1 MLPNPLPRKL
11 TQISEQ
17 ALAPQQVPLILGQD
31 LFLLTQQDVR
41 KIEDSRLFSL
51 SKLMPNGDLKLI
63 NLQDPNDWLLHLLN
77 GENLLNNHQFLQL
90 LEFLNAKRKVNE
102 QCQHLITAP
111 FQQCCT
117 GIPSCPQPMEVSTT
131 QCEHPVVASIEQQLQ
146 WNKCVNTSTPF
157 PMTYSQGTSTTEIN
171 WQPLDDR
178 KKENMH
184 KTCCCCCSKNLCN
197 KNTNTQEQQNECCPR
212 SEEILG
218 AREQL
223 KRKKLN
229 FNFNYLT

>member
-1 MLPNPLPRKL
+1 MLPNPLPIKL

-63 NLQDPNDWLLHLLN
+63 NLQNPNDCLMHLLN
-77 GENLLNNHQFLQL
+77 GANQQFLKL
-90 LEFLNAKRKVNE
+90 LEFLNDKRNVNE
-102 QCQHLITAP
+102 HLTAMSFEQCYT
-111 FQQCCT
+111 
-117 GIPSCPQPMEVSTT
+117 SCPQPMEVSTT
-131 QCEHPVVASIEQQLQ
+131 QCEQPVVASIEQQLQ
-146 WNKCVNTSTPF
+146 WNKCVNTSAPF
-157 PMTYSQGTSTTEIN
+157 PMTYSQGTSSTEIN
-171 WQPLDDR
+171 WQTLDDR
-178 KKENMH
+178 KQENIH
-184 KTCCCCCSKNLCN
+184 KPCCCCCRSKSLCN
-197 KNTNTQEQQNECCPR
+197 KKTNTQEQQQNECCSR